1 LAERFLS
8 GNIKRYNE
16 RTKINGGILKLS
28 CLCPLGIE
36 VIERKIRYDATTVD
50 HACLLI
56 ETQPDKIVL
65 YHEVQYS
72 FTMTAND
79 TKLTIPEGS
88 CTIAYYWRN
97 QPYNLYVWR
106 DQEGSY
112 LGSYFNIVKN
122 TCITD
127 EVVSFEDLILDIMV
141 LPSGE
146 FFILDEDELPEP
158 LEHFEDG
165 YVQKSLHTV
174 LHTIQT
180 LLPKIII
187 ETATIY
193 KK

>member
-1 LAERFLS
+1 M
-8 GNIKRYNE
+8 
-16 RTKINGGILKLS
+16 S
-28 CLCPLGIE
+28 CLSPTGIE
-36 VIERKIRYDATTVD
+36 IIERKIRYDGTTVD

-56 ETQPDKIVL
+56 EAQQDKIVL

-72 FTMTAND
+72 FTMVAND
-79 TKLTIPEGS
+79 TKLTIPKGS

-97 QPYNLYVWR
+97 RPYNLYVWR
-106 DQEGSY
+106 DQSGSY

-165 YVQKSLHTV
+165 YVVKALHTAKNA
-174 LHTIQT
+174 IQE
-180 LLPKIII
+180 LLPKIIS
-187 ETATIY
+187 ETANIFIN
-193 KK
+193 K

>member
-1 LAERFLS
+1 M
-8 GNIKRYNE
+8 
-16 RTKINGGILKLS
+16 S
-28 CLCPLGIE
+28 CLRPSGIE
-36 VIERKIRYDATTVD
+36 IIERKIRYDATTVD

-79 TKLTIPEGS
+79 TKLTIPKGS
-88 CTIAYYWRN
+88 YTVAYYWGSR
-97 QPYNLYVWR
+97 PYNLYVWR
-106 DQEGSY
+106 DQDGSY

-122 TCITD
+122 TDITD

-146 FFILDEDELPEP
+146 SFILDEDELPEP

-165 YVQKSLHTV
+165 YVEKALHTV
-174 LHTIQT
+174 KNTIQES
-180 LLPKIII
+180 LPNIIS
-187 ETATIY
+187 ETASIF
-193 KK
+193 KIK

>member
-1 LAERFLS
+1 M
-8 GNIKRYNE
+8 
-16 RTKINGGILKLS
+16 S
-28 CLCPLGIE
+28 CLRTSGIE
-36 VIERKIRYDATTVD
+36 IIERKIRYDASTVD

-56 ETQPDKIVL
+56 ETQPDKIIL

-79 TKLTIPEGS
+79 TKLTIPKGS
-88 CTIAYYWRN
+88 YTVAYYWGNR
-97 QPYNLYVWR
+97 PYNLYVWR
-106 DQEGSY
+106 DQDGSY

-127 EVVSFEDLILDIMV
+127 EVVFFEDLIVDIMV
-141 LPSGE
+141 LPGGE

-158 LEHFEDG
+158 LEQFEDG
-165 YVQKSLHTV
+165 YVEKALQTV
-174 LHTIQT
+174 LHTIQAS
-180 LLPKIII
+180 LPKIII

>member
-1 LAERFLS
+1 M
-8 GNIKRYNE
+8 
-16 RTKINGGILKLS
+16 S
-28 CLCPLGIE
+28 CLRTSGIE
-36 VIERKIRYDATTVD
+36 IIERKIRYDDTTVD

-56 ETQPDKIVL
+56 EAQQDEIVL

-72 FTMTAND
+72 FTMEAND
-79 TKLTIPEGS
+79 KKLTIPKGS

-97 QPYNLYVWR
+97 RPYNLYVWR
-106 DQEGSY
+106 NQEGSY

-127 EVVSFEDLILDIMV
+127 EMVSFEDLILDIMV

-146 FFILDEDELPEP
+146 FFILDEDELLEP

-165 YVQKSLHTV
+165 YVQKALHTV

-180 LLPKIII
+180 SLPKIII